1 MSRRAKKSLQR
12 EIPPDAKYNSV
23 VVAKFINKVMQR
35 GQKATAERIVY
46 NALQLAGQQLS
57 KEPVETMEQ
66 SIKNVTPLLMVKP
79 RRVGGATYQVPL
91 EVEPRRGQ
99 SLSMKWL
106 VNSARARTGK
116 SMEEKLASEL
126 VDAIQGRGAAV
137 KKHGD
142 LHRMAEAN
150 KAFAHYR
157 W

>member
-1 MSRRAKKSLQR
+1 MPRRAKKSLQR

-23 VVAKFINKVMQR
+23 IVAKFINKVMQR

-66 SIKNVTPLLMVKP
+66 AIKNVTPLLMVKP

-106 VNSARARTGK
+106 INSSRARTGK
-116 SMEEKLASEL
+116 SMKEKLASEL

-137 KKHGD
+137 KKHDD